1 MVEFCFE
8 TINWS
13 PGVGFEHPDAEL
25 MVRAAAASGY
35 QWIAFD
41 IATIEYFLRRGGS
54 LERLADD
61 IAARGLKTMAVH
73 SLPINGDPASTEQA
87 ARTAAG
93 YCRTLGARFLNTG
106 VVAPVDDAVI
116 DSTRRAGAVCRDAG
130 IQCSMEFFPF
140 MPVNSIAA
148 TREILH
154 KAQITGP
161 CLIIDAWHFF
171 MGPDNW
177 ETLASVKADEIAFVQ
192 LNDHPAERSEN
203 LLEET
208 LHHRV
213 MPGEGS
219 FDLARFVLE
228 LDRIGY
234 QGIVGPEIL
243 SRAMREWPMEE
254 FAARALESS
263 RRYWR

>member
-1 MVEFCFE
+1 
-8 TINWS
+8 
-13 PGVGFEHPDAEL
+13 
-25 MVRAAAASGY
+25 
-35 QWIAFD
+35 
-41 IATIEYFLRRGGS
+41 
-54 LERLADD
+54 
-61 IAARGLKTMAVH
+61 
-73 SLPINGDPASTEQA
+73 
-87 ARTAAG
+87 
-93 YCRTLGARFLNTG
+93 
-106 VVAPVDDAVI
+106 
-116 DSTRRAGAVCRDAG
+116 
-130 IQCSMEFFPF
+130 
-140 MPVNSIAA
+140 
-148 TREILH
+148 
-154 KAQITGP
+154 
-161 CLIIDAWHFF
+161 

-192 LNDHPAERSEN
+192 LNDHKAERSEN

-228 LDRIGY
+228 LGRIGY

-243 SRAMREWPMEE
+243 SRTMREWPMEE